1 MYAKNGRYGP
11 YVQWGDHDDPPPG
24 LEKPK
29 MSSLFKTMILERITM
44 DEAEALLQL
53 PRHLGDDPADGVPI
67 LANNGRYGPY
77 VQKERDFRNIDSEDQ
92 LLQITLDDALRIF
105 SQPKVYKRGGGNMA
119 AKGPLREFG
128 TDPVSERAVVAKDGK
143 FGVYVTDGETNAS
156 LGKGD
161 RLEAMAPQRAYELL
175 AIRRDSIAA
184 NGGPK
189 KKAAKKAAARK
200 KPAKK
205 AATKRPAAKKS
216 AAKKPAKRT
225 AAVAPPAEV

>member
-1 MYAKNGRYGP
+1 
-11 YVQWGDHDDPPPG
+11 
-24 LEKPK
+24 
-29 MSSLFKTMILERITM
+29 MSSLFKTMILERMTM

-53 PRHLGDDPADGVPI
+53 PRELGVDPADGVAI

-77 VQKERDFRNIDSEDQ
+77 VQKEQDYRNIDSEDQ
-92 LLQITLDDALRIF
+92 LLQITLDDALKIF

-161 RLEAMAPQRAYELL
+161 RLEAMGPERAFELL
-175 AIRRDSIAA
+175 AIRRDTIAA

-189 KKAAKKAAARK
+189 KKAAR
-200 KPAKK
+200 
-205 AATKRPAAKKS
+205 
-216 AAKKPAKRT
+216 RT
-225 AAVAPPAEV
+225 PGEEGRREEDRRQEAGGQEAGGEEVRGEESRFPQP